1 VKRKSFTSEFKSKVA
16 IAALKGRQTNNEIPA
31 EFDVH
36 PTQVNTRRRQL
47 LDSSADIFGKKQQKR
62 SESFEFEREHLYSKI
77 GQLKVEVDW
86 LKKRQDIS
94 TKPARKAGTD
104 RDQPSGYQYCEA
116 MPAIGF
122 ASQQLLQLSVTVT
135 RVHREPGFNAADR

>member
-1 VKRKSFTSEFKSKVA
+1 MKRKSFTSEFKSKVA

-86 LKKRQDIS
+86 LKKKTGHLD
-94 TKPARKAGTD
+94 
-104 RDQPSGYQYCEA
+104 
-116 MPAIGF
+116 
-122 ASQQLLQLSVTVT
+122 
-135 RVHREPGFNAADR
+135 